1 MEADEIIFSKAQQWF
16 FHVIYTGES
25 RVCTSLVH
33 RICELEA
40 VSANALVRVGAR
52 EMVCVE

>member
-16 FHVIYTGES
+16 FRVIYTGES

-33 RICELEA
+33 RVCELER

>member
-16 FHVIYTGES
+16 FRVIYTGES

-33 RICELEA
+33 RICELDA
-40 VSANALVRVGAR
+40 VSAGALLRVGAC
-52 EMVCVE
+52 EMVSVE

>member
-16 FHVIYTGES
+16 FRVIYTGES
-25 RVCTSLVH
+25 RVRTNLVR
-33 RICELEA
+33 RICELET
-40 VSANALVRVGAR
+40 VSANALVRVGTC